1 MAYPAQIRIPATY
14 MRGGTS
20 KGVFFSLLD
29 LPAVAQVPGAAR
41 DALLLR
47 VIGSPDPYEK
57 QIDGMGAATSST
69 SKTVI
74 VSKSL
79 RADHDVDYLFGQV
92 AIDKPFVDWSGNCG
106 NLSAAVGSFV
116 GSWFP
121 SAKAKAAGA
130 PVKVNIAK
138 VEPGQQMVA
147 EWRGQPVFIVRR
159 TEEILANLKKIDD
172 RLADPDSKQSDQP
185 TYVNPELRSIKP
197 EILLLI
203 GICTHLGC
211 SPTFRP
217 EVAPADL
224 GKDWVGGYFCPCH
237 GSHYDL
243 AGRVYKAQPAPL
255 NLPVP
260 PYYYESDN
268 IIVVGLD
275 GETA

>member
-1 MAYPAQIRIPATY
+1 M
-14 MRGGTS
+14 S
-20 KGVFFSLLD
+20 NDGVNVGRRRFL
-29 LPAVAQVPGAAR
+29 V
-41 DALLLR
+41 
-47 VIGSPDPYEK
+47 
-57 QIDGMGAATSST
+57 AATS
-69 SKTVI
+69 V
-74 VSKSL
+74 VG
-79 RADHDVDYLFGQV
+79 AAGAVG
-92 AIDKPFVDWSGNCG
+92 
-106 NLSAAVGSFV
+106 AAVPFV

-138 VEPGQQMVA
+138 IEPGQQMIA

-159 TEEILANLKKIDD
+159 TEEILANLKKIEDK
-172 RLADPDSKQSDQP
+172 LADPESKQSEQP
-185 TYVNPELRSIKP
+185 ENSTNEWRSIKP
-197 EILLLI
+197 QVLVVI

-243 AGRVYKAQPAPL
+243 AGRVYKSQPAPL

-260 PYYYESDN
+260 PYYYVEGSDN
-268 IIVVGLD
+268 VIVVGLE
-275 GETA
+275 GESA